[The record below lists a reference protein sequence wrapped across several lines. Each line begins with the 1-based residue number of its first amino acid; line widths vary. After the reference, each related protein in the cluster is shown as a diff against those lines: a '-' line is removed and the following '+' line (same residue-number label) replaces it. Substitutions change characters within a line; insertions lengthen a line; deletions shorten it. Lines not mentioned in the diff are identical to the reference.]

1 MLILLNYV
9 PYVLSCLMSCRASRV
24 SCLRFSCV
32 LRALS
37 PTCFVPHV
45 PFALRAIDLTCLV
58 LYVTSN
64 LTCLVPY
71 ALSCLTCLVPYVLSC
86 FTCPSCLL
94 LCVLHVSVSPF
105 LLLFS
110 HTSRDFFLFISNSL
124 AFLKV
129 YDSLNE

>member
-1 MLILLNYV
+1 MCPTCSRVLCPVVLHVSHAFGSLVSYV
-9 PYVLSCLMSCRASRV
+9 PCP
-24 SCLRFSCV
+24 
-32 LRALS
+32 LRAL
-37 PTCFVPHV
+37 VPHV

-71 ALSCLTCLVPYVLSC
+71 VLSCLTCLVPYVLSC

-94 LCVLHVSVSPF
+94 LCVLHVSISPF